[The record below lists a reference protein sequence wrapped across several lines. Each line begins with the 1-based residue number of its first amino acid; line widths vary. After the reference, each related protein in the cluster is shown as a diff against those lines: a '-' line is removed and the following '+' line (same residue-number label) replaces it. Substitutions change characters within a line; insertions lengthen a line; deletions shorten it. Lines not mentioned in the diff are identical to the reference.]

1 MKRAVPSIYALAAG
15 AVFLASPASAAD
27 FYAGKT
33 LRYIVG
39 ADVGGGY
46 DIYVR
51 TIARFLPKH
60 IPGNPTIVVQNMPGA
75 GSGKAATYMQNVAP
89 KDGTVIAALM
99 PGAVIGKLLDDKATD
114 QFDPTKFIY
123 LATADSGT
131 RVCVTIGSSKIK
143 TMEDAMKLPTSMGAS
158 QSGGSTVDYAAMMD
172 HAAGAKL
179 KIVSGYKGT
188 AEIGLA
194 MERNEVDGLCGWD
207 WASLKSQ
214 KPDWVREKKINI
226 LVQFGAEPEQ
236 ELQDMK
242 IPRFTDFV
250 KNEAD
255 RKAVEVVVSQQIFGR
270 PYVAPPGTPEAEVKI
285 LRDAFTATLKDP
297 AFLEDAKKARID
309 ITASSGEKVQSVVRD
324 VYASPADV
332 IARAKALI
340 KP

>member
-1 MKRAVPSIYALAAG
+1 MFASPVLAA
-15 AVFLASPASAAD
+15 D
-27 FYAGKT
+27 YYAGKT
-33 LRYIVG
+33 IKYIVG

-46 DIYVR
+46 DIYSR
-51 TIARFLPKH
+51 TITRHLPKH

-75 GSGKAATYMQNVAP
+75 GSGKAATYMQTVAP

-114 QFDPTKFIY
+114 GFDPTKFSY

-131 RVCVTIGSSKIK
+131 RVCVAIGTSKIK
-143 TMEDAMKLPTSMGAS
+143 TFADAQTMPVSMGAS
-158 QSGGSTVDYAAMMD
+158 QSGGSTVDYAAMTD
-172 HAAGAKL
+172 HAAGAKI

-194 MERNEVDGLCGWD
+194 MERGEVDGLCGWD

-214 KPDWVREKKINI
+214 KPDWVRDNKVNI
-226 LVQFGAEPEQ
+226 LVQFGAEPEE
-236 ELQDMK
+236 ELTKMK
-242 IPRFTDFV
+242 VPTFATFIKDPEV
-250 KNEAD
+250 A
-255 RKAVEVVVSQQIFGR
+255 KAVKVVVSQQTFGR
-270 PYVAPPGTPEAEVKI
+270 PYVAPPGTPPELVKI
-285 LRDAFTATLKDP
+285 LRDAFIATLKDP

-309 ITASSGEKVQSVVRD
+309 ITASSGEKVQSVVED
-324 VYASPADV
+324 VYASPPDV